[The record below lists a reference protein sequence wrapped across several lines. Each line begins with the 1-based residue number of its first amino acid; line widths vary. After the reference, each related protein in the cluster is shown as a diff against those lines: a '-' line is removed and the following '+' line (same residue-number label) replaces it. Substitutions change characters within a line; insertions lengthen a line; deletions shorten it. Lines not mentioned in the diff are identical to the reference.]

1 MEGDSTMS
9 YLSRT
14 RYVINW
20 RKFYPQYI
28 FFHEDELALWL
39 NGMSK
44 NAPSDVFPEKKLFFY
59 YESKEIYQRMWLSS
73 VLRSA
78 SYFRRS
84 CVYEGNGACG
94 ISE

>member
-28 FFHEDELALWL
+28 FFHEDEMALWL

-44 NAPSDVFPEKKLFFY
+44 NALSDVFPEKTFSFTTYRKRY
-59 YESKEIYQRMWLSS
+59 TKECGLAQ
-73 VLRSA
+73 
-78 SYFRRS
+78 FCTRRPIFVDR
-84 CVYEGNGACG
+84 VYMREMARAA
-94 ISE
+94 